1 MHDDIF
7 MENLLG
13 RVRAMNILWQR
24 AVSDMTIDQVNHFE
38 RDGVLPIAFSL
49 SHYMRGQDQSISR
62 IFLNGETLWD
72 KGGWAPRIGVNVDE
86 LGREQTVA
94 EMQNLRFADF
104 DAWRAYQSA
113 VIEQTEA
120 VLQSLTPERLAEVVF
135 SSMPPP
141 LSQTFCAIVVG
152 PGAFRRL
159 HALECFVFQHGI
171 RHLGELEHA
180 RALVGLGG
188 MTS

>member
-1 MHDDIF
+1 

-13 RVRAMNILWQR
+13 RVRAMNILWER
-24 AVSDMTIDQVNHFE
+24 AVSDMTLEHVNHFE

-62 IFLNGETLWD
+62 IFLTQDTLWSRD
-72 KGGWAPRIGVNVDE
+72 GWATKVGVNVDE
-86 LGREQTVA
+86 LGREQTVE
-94 EMQNLRFADF
+94 EMQHLRLGDF

-113 VIEQTEA
+113 VIAQTEG
-120 VLQSLTPERLAEVVF
+120 VLHSLTPERLAEVIF
-135 SSMPPP
+135 PSMPPP
-141 LSQTFCAIVVG
+141 LANTFCAIVVG

-171 RHLGELEHA
+171 RHLGEMEHA